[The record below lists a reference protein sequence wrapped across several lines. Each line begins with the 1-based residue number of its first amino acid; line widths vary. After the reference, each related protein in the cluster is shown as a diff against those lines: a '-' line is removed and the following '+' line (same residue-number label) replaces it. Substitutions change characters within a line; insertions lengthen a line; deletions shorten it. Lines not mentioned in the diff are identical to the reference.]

1 MARTVVYDTPAV
13 LEEYVK
19 ETGGRRTRSHGA
31 ATTDR
36 QTAERKAAQASVAGQ
51 ASADNPARSDDYVSK
66 IAKYVP
72 AETIAIATLFFG
84 TWAVKGNW
92 IWFWIGVGAVVNV
105 LYLFVTA
112 LQQSGK
118 VPPPRMYFY
127 LLSAAAFVGWA
138 IATMTVA
145 RGAAH
150 LADDKKAA
158 FVLAATAFIIPLLD
172 SGFSYFTLNRRT
184 EQPAAVPGG

>member
-13 LEEYVK
+13 LEKYV
-19 ETGGRRTRSHGA
+19 EATGGTRRSHRT
-31 ATTDR
+31 ATKDR
-36 QTAERKAAQASVAGQ
+36 QAAERAAGQ
-51 ASADNPARSDDYVSK
+51 ASAAPAATPARSDDYVSK

-72 AETIAIATLFFG
+72 AETIAISTLFFG
-84 TWAVKGNW
+84 TWAVSGNW

-138 IATMTVA
+138 IATVTVA

-150 LADDKKAA
+150 LVDDKKAG

-172 SGFSYFTLNRRT
+172 SGFSYFTVNRPT
-184 EQPAAVPGG
+184 EQPAAAPGA